1 MPPRSNYVGG
11 NTRTASLIEREV
23 SGHLSPS
30 ACHPFRELTSRAF
43 ATLACHFKGIL
54 TKVAEVNQQMH
65 SVTSRAHGIW
75 TQTLQPCM
83 IMHAYCIECNF
94 KTDAASNH
102 VSHGNFK
109 PRGVFK
115 PPSHGDKHWARFAAD
130 RCPKMSQASITLLNS
145 SLHQSVWHLGV
156 SRQILA
162 EKCPFISFRTFIC
175 LWLPMVGWCCTVTCA
190 SARVTMH
197 LGTVLACITY
207 FLHLKGHRCL
217 ASLVSAN
224 AMQAIIGF
232 NSCCHRYHRI
242 SVFCC
247 RVTRCIAIPKEFD
260 TVFHRLF
267 HRLFHWFQFQ
277 ARPRLTL
284 ILSCLSNPYAA
295 NSLPLHACF
304 SNPKWTNLRRSGFP
318 QVVFPSLCLMY
329 SIKRQIHSNVCALWV
344 CDPFLV
350 SLKHQTKWLNRK
362 TITLTQLRKRSMFHI
377 KQDNFGEWRRS
388 RI

>member
-43 ATLACHFKGIL
+43 ATLACQFKGIL
-54 TKVAEVNQQMH
+54 TKVAKVNQQMH
-65 SVTSRAHGIW
+65 SVTSRARGIW

-83 IMHAYCIECNF
+83 IMHAYCIESNF
-94 KTDAASNH
+94 KTNAASNH

-109 PRGVFK
+109 LRGVFK
-115 PPSHGDKHWARFAAD
+115 PPYQGDKHWARL
-130 RCPKMSQASITLLNS
+130 PKMSQASITLLNS
-145 SLHQSVWHLGV
+145 SLHQSVWRLDM
-156 SRQILA
+156 SPQILA

-175 LWLPMVGWCCTVTCA
+175 LWLAVVAWCCTVTYA
-190 SARVTMH
+190 SARHYASRHCFGV
-197 LGTVLACITY
+197 CITY

-217 ASLVSAN
+217 ASLVSAY

-232 NSCCHRYHRI
+232 NSCYHRYHRI

-247 RVTRCIAIPKEFD
+247 RVTRLIAIPKEFD
-260 TVFHRLF
+260 AVFHRLF
-267 HRLFHWFQFQ
+267 HRLFHWFQ
-277 ARPRLTL
+277 L
-284 ILSCLSNPYAA
+284 ISIDFDG
-295 NSLPLHACF
+295 PLQ
-304 SNPKWTNLRRSGFP
+304 WTNLRRSGFP

-329 SIKRQIHSNVCALWV
+329 SIKRQIHSIVCALWV
-344 CDPFLV
+344 CDPSLV
-350 SLKHQTKWLNRK
+350 SLKHQTKWWNRK
-362 TITLTQLRKRSMFHI
+362 THTLTQLRKRSTFHI